1 MVGMQLAKITCLL
14 ACGLYDSNLSN
25 SKYIASD
32 IRMKPNNEWER
43 VWEKV
48 VMA

>member
-1 MVGMQLAKITCLL
+1 MHLVKITCLL
-14 ACGLYDSNLSN
+14 ACGLYDGNLSS

-32 IRMKPNNEWER
+32 IRMKQNNEWER
-43 VWEKV
+43 MWEKV